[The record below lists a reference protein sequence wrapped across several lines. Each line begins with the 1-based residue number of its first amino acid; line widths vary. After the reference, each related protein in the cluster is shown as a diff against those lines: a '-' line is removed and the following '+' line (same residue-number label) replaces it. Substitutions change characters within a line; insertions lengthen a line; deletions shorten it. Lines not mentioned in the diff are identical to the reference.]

1 MIKVLS
7 IENIK
12 KSENSAISNG
22 VSSRELMRLAGASIY
37 SANKWDSPVAI
48 VCGTGN
54 NAGDGFVLASILHKN
69 SIPCRIFLLS
79 NKFSDDGKYYFS
91 ICRDMGVPYEF
102 IDEDTNF
109 EDYLTIVDCIFG
121 TGFKGKV
128 DEITKK
134 VIEKINHSG
143 KFIVSAD
150 INSGLNGDNGL
161 GDTIVNSNLTVSIG
175 YFKPGHFLNM
185 AKDVM
190 KKQVN
195 FGIGFEPIDSPYY
208 LIEPKDTLDIL
219 KPRKNFSNKSTYGY
233 IAILGGSIKYSGATK
248 LANIAASSMVSGA
261 GVVKLAVPS
270 SLTNAVSP
278 LLLESTLFPLDDI
291 EGHIKFNK
299 EQIDELLTNIRVLAF
314 GMGIGSSAEV
324 DKMLSYIL
332 SSYSKTLL
340 IDADGLNSLS
350 KIGLDIL
357 RTTKAKVILT
367 PHTKEMSRLSGYSV
381 EEILQSPINIT
392 KELALKTNSIILLK
406 GPTTI
411 ITDGS
416 TVYLSSTGC
425 AGMAKAGSGDV
436 LSGVI
441 AAICSYNEDN
451 LLLATAVS
459 AFITGYAG
467 EIAEIKSS
475 SISMLASDTVANIK
489 DAISILVNNGGKT
502 ST

>member
-1 MIKVLS
+1 
-7 IENIK
+7 
-12 KSENSAISNG
+12 
-22 VSSRELMRLAGASIY
+22 
-37 SANKWDSPVAI
+37 
-48 VCGTGN
+48 
-54 NAGDGFVLASILHKN
+54 
-69 SIPCRIFLLS
+69 
-79 NKFSDDGKYYFS
+79 
-91 ICRDMGVPYEF
+91 
-102 IDEDTNF
+102 
-109 EDYLTIVDCIFG
+109 
-121 TGFKGKV
+121 
-128 DEITKK
+128 
-134 VIEKINHSG
+134 
-143 KFIVSAD
+143 
-150 INSGLNGDNGL
+150 
-161 GDTIVNSNLTVSIG
+161 
-175 YFKPGHFLNM
+175 
-185 AKDVM
+185 
-190 KKQVN
+190 
-195 FGIGFEPIDSPYY
+195 
-208 LIEPKDTLDIL
+208 
-219 KPRKNFSNKSTYGY
+219 
-233 IAILGGSIKYSGATK
+233 TK
-248 LANIAASSMVSGA
+248 LANIAASSMVSGS

-278 LLLESTLFPLDDI
+278 LLLESTLFPLDDTD
-291 EGHIKFNK
+291 GQIKYNK
-299 EQIDELLTNIRVLAF
+299 EQIDELLTNIKVLAF
-314 GMGIGSSAEV
+314 GIGIGSSAEV